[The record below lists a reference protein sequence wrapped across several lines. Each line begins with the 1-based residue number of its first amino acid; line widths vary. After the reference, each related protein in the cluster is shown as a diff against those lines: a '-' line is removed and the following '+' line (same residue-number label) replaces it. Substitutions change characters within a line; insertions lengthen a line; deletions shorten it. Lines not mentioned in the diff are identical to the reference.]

1 LADNEK
7 RERNM
12 DKMIAYCGIVCTECP
27 AFIATQEN
35 DDAKRKEVAEMWSK
49 QYKMAVKPEDINCDG
64 CNSDSQRILGYC
76 SVCEIRKCGQGK
88 GVENCAHCDEYACEK
103 LTKFIAMVPHAR
115 ETLEEI
121 RKKK

>member
-1 LADNEK
+1 
-7 RERNM
+7 M

-49 QYKMAVKPEDINCDG
+49 QYKMSVKPEAINCDG
-64 CNSDSQRILGYC
+64 CTSDSKRLVGYC
-76 SVCEIRKCGQGK
+76 SVCAIRKCGQGK
-88 GVENCAHCDEYACEK
+88 GVDNCAHCDEYACEK

>member
-1 LADNEK
+1 
-7 RERNM
+7 M

-49 QYKMAVKPEDINCDG
+49 QYNMSVKPQDINCDG
-64 CNSDSQRILGYC
+64 CKSEGKRLIGYC
-76 SVCEIRKCGQGK
+76 HVCEIRKCGQGK
-88 GVENCAHCDEYACEK
+88 YVENCAYCDEYGCEK
-103 LTKFIAMVPHAR
+103 LTKFIATVPNAKA
-115 ETLEEI
+115 TLEGI

>member
-35 DDAKRKEVAEMWSK
+35 DDAKRKEVADMWSK

>member
-1 LADNEK
+1 
-7 RERNM
+7 M
-12 DKMIAYCGIVCTECP
+12 DKMVAYCGIVCTECP

-49 QYKMAVKPEDINCDG
+49 QYKMSIKPEDINCDG
-64 CNSDSQRILGYC
+64 CNSGSQRMVGYC

-88 GVENCAHCDEYACEK
+88 GVENCALCDEYGCEK

-115 ETLEEI
+115 ESLEKI
-121 RKKK
+121 RKTK